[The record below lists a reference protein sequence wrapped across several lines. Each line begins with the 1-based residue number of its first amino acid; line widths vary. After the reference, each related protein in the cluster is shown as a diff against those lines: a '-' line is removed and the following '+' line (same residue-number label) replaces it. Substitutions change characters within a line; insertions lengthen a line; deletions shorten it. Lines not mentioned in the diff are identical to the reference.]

1 MRAYTTMTNSK
12 SRTGFLAS
20 TALLVTALTALGF
33 PPAPYHT
40 FYGMVRDDMG
50 NPLMSS
56 TAEVKLITGPGS
68 QISVPIVPGLS
79 PGMNYR
85 LQVPMDAGLTPANYS
100 PTALRP
106 YVSFSM
112 KVVENGITYLPM
124 ELEANFSNLGKP
136 TESTRI
142 DITLGVDSDND
153 GLPDAW
159 EDLVIAM
166 GFGQTLADIL
176 PNADSDGDGLSN
188 LNEYLAGTY
197 AFDAEDGFS
206 LNLTGIKDG
215 KPQLD
220 FMVISGRSY
229 TVMSSDDLKTWTKV
243 NFRAVEEGVPGEIME
258 NYNATDVRI
267 LQISAE
273 VPAERKTLFFK
284 AKVQ

>member
-1 MRAYTTMTNSK
+1 MTNSK